1 VSPAPLGGSTLP
13 AFDAVRDRFAGL
25 LADGTETG
33 AAVAVCRG
41 DELVVDLWGGW
52 ADQAR
57 TRPWQRDTI
66 ATTYSVT
73 KVPAAATLL
82 TLVDRGLI
90 GLDDSVASV
99 WPAYAAAG
107 KAATTLRMVLA
118 HRAGQPA
125 FPEPR
130 DVAAWRDWDDLT
142 AMLARAEPEWEPG
155 SQHVEHALTYGH
167 LVGEVVRRVAG
178 RTLGTVWREDIA
190 VVLDLDFQIGLTP
203 SESSRAAE
211 MEQASPTWA
220 GEMAGQPGSLRQRAL
235 GNPAGALDVAVLNS
249 ATWRDSEIP
258 AVNGHGTARAI
269 ARFYAALAGW
279 LAEPVFS
286 PELQA
291 EVLRPVAGEHDALL
305 DRSVAWGMGLQF
317 EESYAG
323 MGGIGGSDGM
333 VDLERGYSFG
343 YVTRRLADHDRA
355 ISLADTVEECLAAAG
370 ERSCRSDLRGSC

>member
-1 VSPAPLGGSTLP
+1 MSPAPLGGSTLP

-178 RTLGTVWREDIA
+178 RTLGTVWREDMA

-355 ISLADTVEECLAAAG
+355 ISLADTVEECLAASG
-370 ERSCRSDLRGSC
+370 

>member
-1 VSPAPLGGSTLP
+1 VSAPPLGGSTHP
-13 AFDAVRDRFAGL
+13 AFEAVRDRFAAL
-25 LADGTETG
+25 LADDTETG
-33 AAVAVCRG
+33 AAVAVYRG

-73 KVPAAATLL
+73 KMPAAATLL

-90 GLDDSVASV
+90 GLDEPVASV
-99 WPAYAAAG
+99 WPEYAAAG

-125 FPEPR
+125 FPEPC
-130 DVAAWRDWDDLT
+130 DAAGWREWDDLT
-142 AMLARAEPEWEPG
+142 AMLALAEPEWVPG
-155 SQHVEHALTYGH
+155 SQHAEHALTYGH

-190 VVLDLDFQIGLTP
+190 GPLALDFQIGLTTA
-203 SESSRAAE
+203 EAARAAE
-211 MEQASPTWA
+211 MEYAEPAWPTDTA
-220 GEMAGQPGSLRQRAL
+220 GVPGSLRHRAL
-235 GNPAGALDVAVLNS
+235 TNPGGALDLAVVNS
-249 ATWRDSEIP
+249 ETWRAPEIP
-258 AVNGHGTARAI
+258 AVNGHGTARAV

-279 LAEPVFS
+279 LPERLFS
-286 PELQA
+286 PALQA
-291 EVLRPVAGEHDALL
+291 EVLQPVAEGHDELL

-317 EESYAG
+317 EEGYAG
-323 MGGIGGSDGM
+323 MGGMGGSDGE
-333 VDLERGYSFG
+333 VHLEKGYAFG

-355 ISLADTVEECLAAAG
+355 ISLADTVERCLGAAPG
-370 ERSCRSDLRGSC
+370 